1 VTSQA
6 TETTAEP
13 QLHTDT
19 VLRRRPSPEVDW
31 VDVGGQVVAWAEES
45 KSLHLLDPIAS
56 LVFLLIDG
64 RTTLGVTADELAD
77 SFGTTVGQVEPDVL
91 RFAASLRAL
100 AIVEEVR

>member
-6 TETTAEP
+6 TETPAGP
-13 QLHTDT
+13 QLHPDT

-31 VDVGGQVVAWAEES
+31 VDVGGQVVAWADEPG
-45 KSLHLLDPIAS
+45 SLHLLDPIAS

-64 RTTLGVTADELAD
+64 QTTLRITAAELAD
-77 SFGTTVGQVEPDVL
+77 SFGTETAQVERDVL
-91 RFAASLRAL
+91 RFAASLCDL